1 MKIRLEIKLRVL
13 ISECSCCKGN
23 SNTAKTADQHP
34 LISWNS
40 AGGF

>member
-13 ISECSCCKGN
+13 ISECSFCKRN

-34 LISWNS
+34 LRSWNS